1 VLEIEIKQTL
11 HMMNTEVP
19 AETPCFDRQQETDLH
34 VLPGLSKFT
43 KQTTSSALSSQ
54 EPEPSDIADK
64 VNTPTTAVGNGA
76 GSVTAD
82 SSSEEETNA
91 TPPQSSRS
99 SIQRKAKARIT
110 DEDGDDDDNDEDE
123 DEDNDVATKK
133 KHSVKTDKD
142 DEDEDEDEDE
152 EDDDE
157 DEDEDDEEEEDDDEE
172 ENDEEE
178 NDEDE
183 KASKYKGVKSTSNNK
198 GKMAPP
204 KVKPSSSTMAQ
215 QGKSVVVSS
224 SGKVKSAKSL
234 VDTTKGK
241 LAKSTTKSGKGMKNP
256 VAKSIGMGAKKTS
269 KVTVDGDG
277 SAKKKKRG
285 LEENIEEMCNNNAK
299 AIKLERDIELMVLS
313 VKTRHAALEQSEKTF
328 ESASLEA

>member
-54 EPEPSDIADK
+54 EPEQSDIADK

-110 DEDGDDDDNDEDE
+110 DEDEDEDDDDEDE
-123 DEDNDVATKK
+123 DEDNDVATNK

-152 EDDDE
+152 EDDEE
-157 DEDEDDEEEEDDDEE
+157 DEDEEDEEEEDDDEE
-172 ENDEEE
+172 ENDE
-178 NDEDE
+178 DE
-183 KASKYKGVKSTSNNK
+183 KASKDKGAKSSSNNK

-215 QGKSVVVSS
+215 KGKSVVVSS
-224 SGKVKSAKSL
+224 SGKVKSAKSF

-241 LAKSTTKSGKGMKNP
+241 LAKSTTKSGKGMKHP

-269 KVTVDGDG
+269 KVAVDGDG